1 MFKKFLP
8 LIISI
13 LAVVILVLG
22 GSYYWYTTS
31 VYVAYANFSQA
42 LKDKNLSEAKKYM
55 DVDKFVASQFND
67 AKELFGGLNEA
78 EAGFLNNSSLKQSI
92 EEAITRGEFIDQK
105 YMITSPVE
113 VFNKNILQ
121 ADGAK
126 YKLELELFND
136 APDGIKL
143 KSKFYFTKE
152 SEGWKLTDSKTDY
165 KLLQDSIIQETN
177 RNSNFSDN

>member
-1 MFKKFLP
+1 MFKKILP

-22 GSYYWYTTS
+22 SSYYWYTTS
-31 VYVAYANFSQA
+31 VYVAYANLSQA
-42 LKDKNLSEAKKYM
+42 LKDKNLSETKKYM
-55 DVDKFVASQFND
+55 DVDKFVDSLFKD
-67 AKELFGGLNEA
+67 AKEVYGGLNQ
-78 EAGFLNNSSLKQSI
+78 AGADSVNKSSLKQSI
-92 EEAITRGEFIDQK
+92 EEAITKGEFINQK

-121 ADGAK
+121 ANSAK
-126 YKLELELFND
+126 YKLELELFGD
-136 APDGIKL
+136 AGRGIKL

-152 SEGWKLTDSKTDY
+152 SDGWKLTDSKTDY

-177 RNSNFSDN
+177 RNPDFFDN

>member
-1 MFKKFLP
+1 MFKKILP

-22 GSYYWYTTS
+22 SSYYWYTTS
-31 VYVAYANFSQA
+31 VYVAYANLSQA
-42 LKDKNLSEAKKYM
+42 LKDKNLSETKKYM
-55 DVDKFVASQFND
+55 DVDKFVDSQFKD
-67 AKELFGGLNEA
+67 AKEVYGDLVNK
-78 EAGFLNNSSLKQSI
+78 SSLKQSI
-92 EEAITRGEFIDQK
+92 EEAITKGEFINQK

-121 ADGAK
+121 ANSAK

-136 APDGIKL
+136 AREGIKL

-152 SEGWKLTDSKTDY
+152 SDGWKLTDSKTDY

-177 RNSNFSDN
+177 RNPDFFDN